1 MHSSGA
7 MVPIERTLM
16 IAQIFSATLSGFA
29 VGALLMAL
37 SNRTKSPQVAREHWK
52 KMGVYFLI
60 VHTALACAAAGPIS
74 MFAFVVLIITLG
86 ASELRRACEGT
97 DLGAGGYRFVVWVTY
112 TVVAAITVVMVP
124 MLSSASWVYL
134 YLLVAVFDGFSQVVG
149 QLVGRRLLAPRISPG
164 KTVEGAIGGLVAA
177 LTVGLI
183 FSELVWPRPV
193 HALLLA
199 TAISTAGLGG
209 DLAASWVKRRAGI
222 KDYGSALPGQG
233 GILDRFDSFL
243 AASAIIGPIIVFA
256 GPP

>member
-1 MHSSGA
+1 M
-7 MVPIERTLM
+7 
-16 IAQIFSATLSGFA
+16 SGFA

-37 SNRTKSPQVAREHWK
+37 SNRRRSPQVAREHWK
-52 KMGVYFLI
+52 KLGVYFVI
-60 VHTALACAAAGPIS
+60 VHTALACAAAGPVS

-86 ASELRRACEGT
+86 ASELQRAFESMEF
-97 DLGAGGYRFVVWVTY
+97 GAGGYRFVVWVTY
-112 TVVAAITVVMVP
+112 TVVAAITVLMVP

-149 QLVGRRLLAPRISPG
+149 QLIGRRRLAPRISPG
-164 KTVEGAIGGLVAA
+164 KTVGGAIGGLVAA

-183 FSELVWPRPV
+183 FGELVWPRPV

-199 TAISTAGLGG
+199 TAISIAGLGG

-243 AASAIIGPIIVFA
+243 AASAIIGPIIYFA
-256 GPP
+256 GVP